1 MEKYW
6 YESKTVW
13 GFVGFTVFGIM
24 NIFYPNPLFQTGIVT
39 SLGWAGYGFR
49 DNQD

>member
-1 MEKYW
+1 MEKTW

-13 GFVGFTVFGIM
+13 GFLGFSVFGIW
-24 NIFYPNPLFQTGIVT
+24 NTLSPNPALVSLVLA

-49 DNQD
+49 DSQE